1 MNQTERTAFR
11 TLRPV
16 TNAISRIKAQIEPL
30 RGCLLRPINGVS
42 CRSWL
47 AVWLYAIFHLNIMA
61 QIKGL
66 YPRSQ
71 PPTLLSSS
79 FLHPTSHEPERA
91 PAGGEARAKDNI
103 DEAKKHLH
111 QTPSNSLA
119 RKPAQRLAVAFDRSS
134 SFSFAAAITGE
145 GFISFLLRQKAAFSS
160 GTGVGGTRARKAEL
174 IFSF

>member
-1 MNQTERTAFR
+1 MESAVGVGLRFGFMQYF
-11 TLRPV
+11 TL
-16 TNAISRIKAQIEPL
+16 ISWHKSRDYILAHSPL
-30 RGCLLRPINGVS
+30 PSCPLVS
-42 CRSWL
+42 
-47 AVWLYAIFHLNIMA
+47 
-61 QIKGL
+61 
-66 YPRSQ
+66 
-71 PPTLLSSS
+71 
-79 FLHPTSHEPERA
+79 TSHEPERA

-160 GTGVGGTRARKAEL
+160 GMGVGGTRARKAEL